1 MKPHFSDPEARAVL
15 HARKI
20 QRDNEWL
27 LRQIG
32 DATYKTSLQI
42 LGYAPRDAETE
53 LNHLRMEQTCHSST
67 R

>member
-1 MKPHFSDPEARAVL
+1 MKPHFSDSEAWREL
-15 HARKI
+15 NARKL

-53 LNHLRMEQTCHSST
+53 LNHLRME
-67 R
+67 RK